1 MAMTYIM
8 ATKSAH
14 HDHETSMQ
22 KSEFRSDPAAR
33 GQQAEAILAKLFEDA
48 GWSVRVGDRIGASE
62 VDLIVHSQGV
72 VYAVEVKA
80 AAEGRSDRLIPLWSQ
95 ACLQAARAA
104 NSKYRPLAV
113 VAAPSI
119 SPKVARHVL
128 DFAKEYAP
136 DVAAG
141 VIDFAGLSRFRGP
154 HLEGLEAEGDY
165 PLSMRR
171 SAGLPAPSESA
182 NLFSDLNQWML
193 KVLLAPELP
202 QHLLSAPRERYRNA
216 SELARAAKVSVVS
229 ANRFVRQLQRDGYLH
244 ESAPHLAL
252 VRREDVFRSWQALA
266 MRPVKEVPMRFLLG
280 GSKEMEL
287 KRVLRSS
294 LSCLA
299 LFAAAEAL
307 HFGFVHGVPPY
318 VYVKRLGAP
327 SIAGLKNVV
336 PAEPWEMPDVI
347 LRQAPAPHSVFHG
360 SVKVDDMPVSDVLQV
375 WLDVSSHPSRG
386 QEQADLIRR
395 RILNPLIKGKH
406 VSG

>member
-1 MAMTYIM
+1 
-8 ATKSAH
+8 
-14 HDHETSMQ
+14 
-22 KSEFRSDPAAR
+22 
-33 GQQAEAILAKLFEDA
+33 
-48 GWSVRVGDRIGASE
+48 
-62 VDLIVHSQGV
+62 
-72 VYAVEVKA
+72 
-80 AAEGRSDRLIPLWSQ
+80 
-95 ACLQAARAA
+95 
-104 NSKYRPLAV
+104 
-113 VAAPSI
+113 
-119 SPKVARHVL
+119 
-128 DFAKEYAP
+128 
-136 DVAAG
+136 
-141 VIDFAGLSRFRGP
+141 
-154 HLEGLEAEGDY
+154 
-165 PLSMRR
+165 
-171 SAGLPAPSESA
+171 
-182 NLFSDLNQWML
+182 ML

-252 VRREDVFRSWQALA
+252 VRREDLFRSWQALA

>member
-1 MAMTYIM
+1 
-8 ATKSAH
+8 
-14 HDHETSMQ
+14 MQ
-22 KSEFRSDPAAR
+22 RSEFRSDAAAR
-33 GQQAEAILAKLFEDA
+33 GEQAEAVLAKLFADA
-48 GWSVRVGDRIGASE
+48 GWSVRPRDRLGASRP
-62 VDLIVHSQGV
+62 DLIIHKKGAA
-72 VYAVEVKA
+72 YAVEVKA

-95 ACLQAARAA
+95 AYLQALRAA
-104 NSKYRPLAV
+104 NAHHRPLAV

-119 SPKVARHVL
+119 SPRVAEQVL
-128 DFAKEYAP
+128 KFAGEYAP
-136 DVAAG
+136 DGAVG
-141 VIDFAGLSRFRGP
+141 VIDFAGLRFFRGP
-154 HLEGLEAEGDY
+154 HLGGLDSEGDY
-165 PLSMRR
+165 PASMVR
-171 SAGLPAPSESA
+171 SAAKPAPSDSA

-202 QHLLSAPRERYRNA
+202 EQLLSAPRGRYRNA

-229 ANRFVRQLQRDGYLH
+229 ANRFVRQLQREGYLH

-252 VRREDVFRSWQALA
+252 VRREDLFRSWQALA

-280 GSKEMEL
+280 GNKEVEL
-287 KRVLRSS
+287 RRVLRSG

-307 HFGFVHGVPPY
+307 HFGFVHGVPPH

-360 SVKVDDMPVSDVLQV
+360 SVKVNDMPVCDVLQV

-395 RILNPLIKGKH
+395 RILDPIIHGKH
-406 VSG
+406 VRG